1 MKVPGNSWHVHHR
14 VVMLTI
20 TVTVLLGVLALWAAV
35 ASGSASPATSGTPSP
50 SASPVT
56 LRLGWDE
63 GPLNLNPFVGYSNSY
78 EIWMLNYDTLVA
90 FGADGKPSTETGLA
104 DKWET
109 SPDYKVWTFHI
120 RPGVTWQD
128 GPPLTARDVAFTFN
142 TIIKDKLSLA
152 VYLKDVT
159 KAVATDDHTLTV
171 YCSKPK
177 ANMLTTQVYIY
188 VLPQHVWGKVG
199 AKAIGNTFQNPVP
212 IIGSGPF
219 QTVEFKKDGYVKMV
233 RNPHYWGK
241 RPTLEQVIFEYY
253 TNSDTMVADLKS
265 GAIDGAQ
272 VVPPEQFK
280 RLGGTPGIKPI
291 AYPLYNWEYI
301 DINCYDSPASLGN
314 PVLRDVAFRRA
325 IAWAIDRKKCAEL
338 GWSGLAQ
345 PGTGIYPQKG
355 WPAGFDPYYQPSA
368 QDYIGFDLAKAKQ
381 LLDQAGYKD
390 TNGDGIRDYK
400 GKPIQ
405 LRLWS
410 RDISPQSE
418 IQGKLIAGW
427 LRSIGLQIQLSV
439 VDEGQ
444 LDSQIWNYKGN
455 TYAPDYDLALWD
467 FMGYIDPGDSAA
479 CFTTDQ
485 IGNYN
490 EMNWS
495 SAEYDK
501 LCAQQYE
508 EMDAQKRIEILKQM
522 QAIMYAEQPM
532 IVLDYPAI
540 LQAVNTTKW
549 DGWAPYV
556 GGSVWDNMIS
566 RQSYV
571 DVRPKAAAAVTS
583 EGASSATIWIVVVV
597 AVVVVAG
604 AAVLIVR
611 RGRGRALEE

>member
-1 MKVPGNSWHVHHR
+1 MQGPGNSRHVHHR
-14 VVMLTI
+14 VVTLTI
-20 TVTVLLGVLALWAAV
+20 TVTVLLAVFALLAAV
-35 ASGSASPATSGTPSP
+35 AFGSASPSPAVTPSP
-50 SASPVT
+50 TASPVT

-63 GPLNLNPFVGYSNSY
+63 SPLNLNPFVGYSNSY

-90 FGADGKPSTETGLA
+90 FGADGKPSTQTGLA

-128 GPPLTARDVAFTFN
+128 GVPLTARDVAFTFN
-142 TIIKDKLSLA
+142 TIIRDKLSLA

-159 KAVATDDHTLTV
+159 KAGATDDHTLTV

-233 RNPHYWGK
+233 RNPRYWGK
-241 RPTLEQVIFEYY
+241 RPTLDQVIFEYY

-280 RLGGTPGIKPI
+280 RLGGAAGIKPI

-301 DINCYDSPASLGN
+301 DINCYDNPASLGN

-345 PGTGIYPQKG
+345 AGTGIYPQKG
-355 WPAGFDPYYQPSA
+355 WPAGSNPYYQPSA

-400 GKPIQ
+400 GKPIK

-410 RDISPQSE
+410 RDISPASE

-467 FMGYIDPGDSAA
+467 FMGYVDPGDSAA

-490 EMNWS
+490 EMSWS
-495 SAEYDK
+495 NAQYDK
-501 LCAQQYE
+501 LTAMQYQ
-508 EMDAQKRIEILKQM
+508 EMDPQKRLAILEQM
-522 QAIMYAEQPM
+522 QQIFYREQPQ
-532 IVLDYPAI
+532 IVLDYPSV
-540 LQAVNTTKW
+540 LQAVNTAKW
-549 DGWAPYV
+549 DGWQPYMH
-556 GGSVWDNMIS
+556 GSVWNNFLD
-566 RQSYV
+566 RQSYI
-571 DVRPKAAAAVTS
+571 DLKPKAAAVA
-583 EGASSATIWIVVVV
+583 GGSSSSSTIWIALAAAAVVVIV
-597 AVVVVAG
+597 AVVV
-604 AAVLIVR
+604 LVR
-611 RGRGRALEE
+611 RSRGRAVEE